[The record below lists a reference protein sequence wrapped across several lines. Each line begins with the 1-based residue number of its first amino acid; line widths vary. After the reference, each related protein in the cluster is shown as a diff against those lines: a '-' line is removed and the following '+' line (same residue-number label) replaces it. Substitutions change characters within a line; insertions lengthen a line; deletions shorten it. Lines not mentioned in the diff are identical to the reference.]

1 MLNPISSPGDPIFYL
16 HHTYLDKVWW
26 GWQAL
31 NLSVRLTEISGG
43 NTQDPC
49 VGFPELINGTIPF
62 LPNGTLTFPNGTS
75 PDCTNKTTPVIQERR
90 DGDPGNV
97 TTLNHVLNMFGIV
110 PNATVRDV
118 MDIGNDFLCYEY
130 V

>member
-31 NLSVRLTEISGG
+31 NFPASVSEITGR
-43 NTQDPC
+43 NVQDPC
-49 VGFPELINGTIPF
+49 GGFGGGIPWTGPNDTSPFPGWPNGTIPGCG
-62 LPNGTLTFPNGTS
+62 N
-75 PDCTNKTTPVIQERR
+75 DTTPVIPQSLP
-90 DGDPGNV
+90 GDPGNV
-97 TTLNHVLNMFGIV
+97 TTMNHVLNMFGIV
-110 PNATVRDV
+110 PNSTVGDV
-118 MDIGNDFLCYEY
+118 LDIRNDFLCYEY